1 MAKVETDNMWSVT
14 HKVLYKFSKYFKQ
27 FITITSEKRKKVVQN
42 NAQTRSAPLFL
53 IKNIE

>member
-1 MAKVETDNMWSVT
+1 MTIVETDNMWSVT

-42 NAQTRSAPLFL
+42 NAQACSAPLFL
-53 IKNIE
+53 LKNIE

>member
-42 NAQTRSAPLFL
+42 NAQARSAPLFL
-53 IKNIE
+53 LKNIE